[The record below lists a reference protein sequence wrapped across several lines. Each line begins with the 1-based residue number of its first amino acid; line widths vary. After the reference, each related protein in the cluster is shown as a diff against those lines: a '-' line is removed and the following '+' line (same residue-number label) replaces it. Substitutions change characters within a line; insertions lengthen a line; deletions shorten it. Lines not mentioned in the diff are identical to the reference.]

1 MKIRRISESR
11 GDKNVQVRLDNLT
24 KRFSG
29 DNETVTAVDHL
40 SLTIPSGKLVGF
52 LGPSGCGKTTALYM
66 IAGIHTVSEG
76 KVFFDDEDVTNV
88 PPDKRGVGMVFQNYA
103 LYPHLNVYENI
114 AFPLLNS
121 KGIKKQFTGEMDQYN
136 RVHNTRLNYKQ
147 FVEMQVRDIAKLVEI
162 DSFLKRKPSELSGG
176 QQQRVAIARALVKK
190 PRILLLD
197 EPLSNLDARLR
208 LQTREEIR
216 KIQKRTGITTIFVTH
231 DQEEALSICDDIVLI
246 RTGVL
251 QQIGAPQEVF
261 DHPENLFAATF
272 LGTPPINLFPG
283 RIGNGKLIVSGTVW
297 KALPQGLPDQ
307 EVTVGVRSECFRY
320 KIEPGGLEVTAGEV
334 SRLGSATTIT
344 ASLGD
349 SEIKVIHDYALPVKG
364 GEKIYLSVVPDGL
377 MLFDRDGKKLLQW

>member
-1 MKIRRISESR
+1 M
-11 GDKNVQVRLDNLT
+11 QVRLDNLT
-24 KRFSG
+24 KRFTG
-29 DNETVTAVDHL
+29 DNDTVTAVDHL
-40 SLTIPSGKLVGF
+40 SLTIPSGELVGF

-88 PPDKRGVGMVFQNYA
+88 PPDKRGVGIVFQNYA

-121 KGIKKQFTGEMDQYN
+121 KGIKKKFIEEMDRYN
-136 RVHNTRLNYKQ
+136 RDHGSRLNYKQ
-147 FVEMQVRDIAKLVEI
+147 FVEMQVMDIAKLVEI
-162 DSFLKRKPSELSGG
+162 DSLLKRKPSELSGG

-231 DQEEALSICDDIVLI
+231 DQEEALSICDKIVLI
-246 RTGVL
+246 RNGVL
-251 QQIGAPQEVF
+251 QQVGAPQVVF
-261 DHPENLFAATF
+261 DYPVNLFAATF

-283 RIGNGKLIVSGTVW
+283 RIDNGRLVVNRIVW
-297 KALPQGLPDQ
+297 KTLSQDLPDQ
-307 EVTVGVRSECFRY
+307 DVTIGVRSECFRY
-320 KIEPGGLEVTAGEV
+320 KMEPGGLEVAAGEV
-334 SRLGSATTIT
+334 SRIGSATTIT
-344 ASLGD
+344 ANLGKF
-349 SEIKVIHDYALPVKG
+349 EIKVMHDYALPVKG

-377 MLFDRDGKKLLQW
+377 ILFDRDGKKLLQW